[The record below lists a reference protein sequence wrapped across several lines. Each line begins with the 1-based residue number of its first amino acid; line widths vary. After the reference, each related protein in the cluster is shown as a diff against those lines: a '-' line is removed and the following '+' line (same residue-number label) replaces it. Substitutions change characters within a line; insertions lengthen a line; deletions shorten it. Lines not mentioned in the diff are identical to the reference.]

1 MARRGTW
8 LVVGALAAI
17 ALVAAVDA
25 LRDEGA
31 AEPRS
36 APGTTSEATTTEAA
50 APAEEPQAAVGF
62 GGVLYYTDESCE
74 LRAVRLPTLEAAE
87 APNWDECRFVLSPD
101 GTRVS
106 GQSSGWDR
114 HSDPRIGRLFQS
126 ADGSIQVSSNLGPEG
141 EPFRGAAPAWRPGGT
156 LTYVAEGALREW
168 PDGEVVLSKN
178 GLAAAVRAHPGV
190 PDSGRV
196 REVVVGETAWLDD
209 DRLAVVLSVPVED
222 AVEHVVAVF
231 EGRRLAWVDFAGPQ
245 ALFDLRVSP
254 GGRYFAV
261 TNGSTSL
268 LFDSRRGLVQMP
280 ALVGSELH
288 AITWSPDEQWVA
300 AAADSRVYV
309 FRPGELQPRIRQLPI
324 VAGDLAWRGTAEPPP
339 LTDVG
344 EAREWLG
351 DLRMTGRLFVTEPGC
366 RLRAL
371 RIPDLDWEEEPDGD
385 EAPCRFT
392 LDSRDE
398 ALAEAISVA
407 PGGQLRATCRDE
419 RLAVFGPQ
427 GRTADIADA
436 CAPAWMPDGTLTF
449 ILGGELWRGT
459 REIRRIVTRAEL
471 RDMFGRDAALE
482 EVAWLDDRRLWA
494 VVRIGSSDA
503 IALMTVSRLVF
514 SPTFNA
520 PRIEGLRVS
529 STGMV
534 AARTDSGIV
543 FFDSGGRRALSF
555 PGAKAVTWAPGNLV
569 AAVATPRQILLVAP
583 VSREVVP
590 LPLAVEDL
598 EWVVP

>member
-31 AEPRS
+31 PEPRS
-36 APGTTSEATTTEAA
+36 APETTSEATAAEAV
-50 APAEEPQAAVGF
+50 PAEAEPDAF

-74 LRAVRLPTLEAAE
+74 LRAVRLPTLDAAD

-106 GQSSGWDR
+106 GAGSGWDP

-126 ADGSIQVSSNLGPEG
+126 TDGSIQVSSNLGPEG
-141 EPFRGAAPAWRPGGT
+141 EPIRGTAPAWRPSGS
-156 LTYVAEGALREW
+156 LTYVAGRELRAW
-168 PDGEVVLSKN
+168 PGGETVLSQN
-178 GLAAAVRAHPGV
+178 DVGVAVRAHPDV

-196 REVVVGETAWLDD
+196 REVTLDDAAWLDD
-209 DRLAVVLSVPVED
+209 DRLAAALSVPLED
-222 AVEHVVAVF
+222 GVEHVVAVF
-231 EGRRLAWVDFAGPQ
+231 EGRRLAWVDFAGRQP
-245 ALFDLRVSP
+245 LFDLRVSP
-254 GGRYFAV
+254 RGGFFALREGATDV
-261 TNGSTSL
+261 M
-268 LFDSRRGLVQMP
+268 FDSRRGRVQTP
-280 ALVGSELH
+280 AVLGSELH
-288 AITWSPDEQWVA
+288 ALTWSPDEQWA
-300 AAADSRVYV
+300 AAAAGTHVYV
-309 FRPGELQPRIRQLPI
+309 FRPGEPQMRVRELPI
-324 VAGDLAWRGTAEPPP
+324 TASDLAWRGTAGPPP
-339 LTDVG
+339 LTGAV
-344 EAREWLG
+344 EARAWLG
-351 DLRMTGRLFVTEPGC
+351 DVRATGRLFVTQPGC

-371 RIPDLDWEEEPDGD
+371 SLPELLWEDEPDG
-385 EAPCRFT
+385 EPTPCRFA
-392 LDSRDE
+392 LDVADR
-398 ALAEAISVA
+398 AVAETISVA
-407 PGGQLRATCRDE
+407 PGGQLRAACRDG

-427 GRTADIADA
+427 GRTADIPDA
-436 CAPAWMPDGTLTF
+436 CAPAWMPNGTLTF
-449 ILGGELWRGT
+449 VRAGELWRGML
-459 REIRRIVTRAEL
+459 EPRRIVTRAEL
-471 RDMFGRDAALE
+471 RTMFGREAALE
-482 EVAWLDDRRLWA
+482 EVGWLDDQRIWA
-494 VVRIGSSDA
+494 VVRVGSSDA
-503 IALMTVSRLVF
+503 IAFMTASRLVF
-514 SPTFNA
+514 SPTFTA
-520 PRIEGLRVS
+520 PRIEGLQVS

-534 AARTDSGIV
+534 AARTESGVV